1 MNKAPLLL
9 AALLLAGCTLG
20 PAYERPAVE
29 LPAAW
34 KERAPAYA
42 ASDGRWWRIYEDA
55 SLDSLVEEALAKNQ
69 DLALAV
75 ARVDEARGLAGEVES
90 GLFPA
95 VSASGSAGR
104 QRVSTRTAS
113 FPPGGVIPSE
123 FSDYRATLNVSYE
136 LDFFGRIRSSA
147 QAARIEVEA
156 SEAARDTVRLALAA
170 QVTKAYFTLRA
181 LNEQIGLTKKTV
193 ELRED
198 ALRLQRKR
206 TEAGLIGDFE
216 LRQLE
221 AEAAGVRAQLP
232 PLERDYETQQAAL
245 AVLLGRTPREVFEDS
260 LAVKVVEGEKPG
272 PLVLPSG
279 MPSELLLRRPDLV
292 EAERHLAAGNARIAA
307 ARAELFPSI
316 ALTGA
321 LGSESAQLSNLF
333 TGGAGLWS
341 LGLSVTQPIFQAGR
355 LQARTAQAEARE
367 RQLLAQYQKAIQTAF
382 SETRA
387 ALAAQA
393 RARESYEA
401 ESARA
406 TALGEAARLARL
418 RYQNGI
424 ASQLDV
430 IDAERG
436 LLAAQGGRIEAL
448 RAYRAAIADLFRALG
463 G

>member
-1 MNKAPLLL
+1 MNKAAFLV
-9 AALLLAGCTLG
+9 AALLAGCTMG
-20 PAYERPAVE
+20 PAYERPALE

-34 KERAPAYA
+34 KESAPRYA
-42 ASDGRWWRIYEDA
+42 ADGKWWQIYEDPQ
-55 SLDSLVEEALAKNQ
+55 LNGLVEEALSRNQ

-90 GLFPA
+90 GLFPS
-95 VSASGSAGR
+95 VSATGSAVR
-104 QRVSTRTAS
+104 NRVSTRTAS

-147 QAARIEVEA
+147 RAARLETEA
-156 SEAARDTVRLALAA
+156 SEAARDAVRLGLAA
-170 QVTKAYFTLRA
+170 QVTKAYFALRSLA
-181 LNEQIGLTKKTV
+181 EQV
-193 ELRED
+193 ELTRQTVRLRDEAY
-198 ALRLQRKR
+198 ALQKKR
-206 TEAGLIGDFE
+206 SEAGLIGDFE

-232 PLERDYETQQAAL
+232 PLERDFETQQAAL
-245 AVLLGRTPREVFEDS
+245 AVLLGRTPREVFEG
-260 LAVKVVEGEKPG
+260 AIPVRYAEGEKPG
-272 PLVLPSG
+272 ALVLPSG
-279 MPSELLLRRPDLV
+279 MPSELLLRRPDIV
-292 EAERHLAAGNARIAA
+292 ESERHLAAGNARIAA
-307 ARAELFPSI
+307 ARAEIFPSI
-316 ALTGA
+316 VLTGL

-333 TGGAGLWS
+333 TGAASLWS
-341 LGLSVTQPIFQAGR
+341 LGLAATQPIFQAGR
-355 LQARTAQAEARE
+355 VEARTAQAEARE
-367 RQLLAQYQKAIQTAF
+367 RQLLAQYQKTIQSAF

-387 ALAAQA
+387 ALAAQS
-393 RARESYEA
+393 RARESYDA
-401 ESARA
+401 ENTRA
-406 TALGEAARLARL
+406 TALGESARLARL

-436 LLAAQGGRIEAL
+436 LLAARAARIEAL